1 MSISPSLL
9 TVRPGEPLRLR
20 CLSGGSSPVTI
31 EWSKVGG
38 ALSPAARTKDGIL
51 EIQVLYHTVTFF
63 ILICWLFIINKNISL
78 S

>member
-20 CLSGGSSPVTI
+20 CLSAGSSPVTI

-38 ALSPAARTKDGIL
+38 VLSPAAKTKDGIL
-51 EIQVLYHTVTFF
+51 EIQVLWCMVTV
-63 ILICWLFIINKNISL
+63 N
-78 S
+78 